1 MCKKV
6 KINKKP
12 AKRNNKM
19 TPVEFK
25 EMLSGLSDDE
35 INRFYDLLLNL
46 QQKP

>member
-19 TPVEFK
+19 TYIELK
-25 EMLSGLSDDE
+25 EMLSGLTDDE
-35 INRFYDLLLNL
+35 INQVYGWLLIQ